1 MNDKN
6 FDQQLGQALKH
17 LDVPYDPAT
26 WALLERRLDATGT
39 APAPGDDPVDQVVF
53 RALDGLEASFQPA
66 HWDLLDK
73 RLQQQAV
80 QVRRLRI
87 AKFAEAAIF
96 LLLLANVGLLL
107 DRKSVAPPPVHFQ
120 HHPDVPV
127 ADAMPGSRKALGQNT
142 ASPESGRQQVTPLS
156 WLTNTTSGASGLP
169 LEVGSTSILGAGYR
183 TDATLAVTLEKL
195 IDVAGSPAKPVYA
208 GIPAADLLPN
218 AARAGLA
225 AHDRPLAWPAAP
237 IQPFRQPKPVY
248 VATFASVNQGRV
260 NINGHARRADG
271 YGGGIA
277 VGFRGEKWGMETGV
291 GYGQTK
297 YVPEPQLEIY
307 NSTPSGYFGSILTEI
322 GSDMIT
328 VPVKVSRRVARVGKT
343 TAHAVAGVTAHFAAA
358 KNFDHGTVF
367 YPDPLPNALPTNNQK
382 PKHRANGRGVLEGGR
397 LNDNFFASV
406 DAGVRIEHPIAG
418 GRYKAF
424 VEPVYRQNISGKG
437 VGPKREPVNSFVLQ
451 AGVMAFL

>member
-73 RLQQQAV
+73 RLQQQAI

-96 LLLLANVGLLL
+96 LLLLANVGLFL
-107 DRKSVAPPPVHFQ
+107 DRKSVAPPVHFQ
-120 HHPDVPV
+120 RHPDVPV
-127 ADAMPGSRKALGQNT
+127 ADAMPGSRMVPGRNSAGSL
-142 ASPESGRQQVTPLS
+142 SGRQQVAPLS
-156 WLTNTTSGASGLP
+156 WLAKATGASGLP
-169 LEVGSTSILGAGYR
+169 VGAGSTSILADGYR
-183 TDATLAVTLEKL
+183 TDATIAVTLEKL
-195 IDVAGSPAKPVYA
+195 NEVAGHTAKPVYA
-208 GIPAADLLPN
+208 GIATADLLPN
-218 AARAGLA
+218 AALAGLA
-225 AHDRPLAWPAAP
+225 ANDRSMTWPAAH
-237 IQPFRQPKPVY
+237 IQPFRHPKRVY
-248 VATFASVNQGRV
+248 AATFASTNLDQMRIDGR
-260 NINGHARRADG
+260 ARNSGG
-271 YGGGIA
+271 YGAGIA
-277 VGFRGEKWGMETGV
+277 VGYRGEKWGVETGV
-291 GYGQTK
+291 GYSQNK
-297 YVPEPQLEIY
+297 YVPKKQIEIY
-307 NSTPSGYFGSILTEI
+307 NWNSSGYYGSTLTEVS
-322 GSDMIT
+322 SDMIT

-358 KNFDHGTVF
+358 KNYDYGTVF
-367 YPDPLPNALPTNNQK
+367 YPDPLPNAQPTTNQK
-382 PKHRANGRGVLEGGR
+382 PKLRANGRGVLEGGG